1 MRSNAL
7 TRDDECIMFV
17 KYIKRRT
24 YYLGLFT
31 IEELICNERKKDRQI
46 IITIVRNNRHYLL
59 HFQIFFA

>member
-46 IITIVRNNRHYLL
+46 
-59 HFQIFFA
+59 